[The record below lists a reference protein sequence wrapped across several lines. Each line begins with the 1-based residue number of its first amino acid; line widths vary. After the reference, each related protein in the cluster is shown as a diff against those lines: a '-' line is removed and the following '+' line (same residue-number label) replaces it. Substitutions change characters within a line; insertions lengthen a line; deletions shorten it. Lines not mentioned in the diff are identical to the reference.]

1 MNRKWRGPPQGFGLC
16 GWGGN
21 IISTKMQRIVS
32 QTFPLNSDCLFK
44 GWLSQSAGWAA
55 VPWVMLA
62 GKLWLWYY
70 LLMHTFKAFDQQSY
84 RADYQVLIK
93 AERWADLLRWTDI
106 NAVLTP
112 AKTVHPGGFPGPH
125 SYCSSL
131 AITTRVFSL
140 SPVLTSCP
148 FLLKTLQ
155 IHGTP
160 VPPLPHDPV
169 FLWRNSL
176 PLPANAPPH
185 KPRREARAIVAKSWR
200 RGEPSSVRTQHS
212 QPANEHLAQGWSKW
226 GQGGDGS
233 RVGARRVTCG
243 VCSVPLTGLSPY
255 WSWSHTAGKC
265 VRACSESFNSCWTRT

>member
-1 MNRKWRGPPQGFGLC
+1 M
-16 GWGGN
+16 
-21 IISTKMQRIVS
+21 
-32 QTFPLNSDCLFK
+32 
-44 GWLSQSAGWAA
+44 
-55 VPWVMLA
+55 
-62 GKLWLWYY
+62 
-70 LLMHTFKAFDQQSY
+70 
-84 RADYQVLIK
+84 LIK

-106 NAVLTP
+106 NAVPTP
-112 AKTVHPGGFPGPH
+112 AKTLYPGVFFPG
-125 SYCSSL
+125 L
-131 AITTRVFSL
+131 ILTAVL
-140 SPVLTSCP
+140 SHHQSFLPLCPVLTSCP

-155 IHGTP
+155 IHRTP

-185 KPRREARAIVAKSWR
+185 KPRREARALVEKSWR
-200 RGEPSSVRTQHS
+200 RGDPSSVRTQHS
-212 QPANEHLAQGWSKW
+212 QPANEHLAQGWSKR